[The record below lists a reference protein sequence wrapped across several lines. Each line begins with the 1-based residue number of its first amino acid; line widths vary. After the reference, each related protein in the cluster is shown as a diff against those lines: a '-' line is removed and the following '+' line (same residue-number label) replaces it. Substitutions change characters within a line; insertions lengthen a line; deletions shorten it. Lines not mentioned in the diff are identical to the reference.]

1 MFLNLDKSPVEIK
14 IFDDEGN
21 EVYESTNLVDQNI
34 SNVFNVKNVQTE
46 KYTFLMTYNDKSFSK
61 RFSKR

>member
-21 EVYESTNLVDQNI
+21 EVYESTKLVDQNI
-34 SNVFNVKNVQTE
+34 SNVFNVKNVQSE
-46 KYTFLMTYNDKSFSK
+46 KYTFLMTYND
-61 RFSKR
+61 